1 MVEILF
7 PQAKAHKLNKDL
19 ILNPY
24 DVGSLTDRAVEVK
37 PNIGIVVVVA
47 AACYVFQVR

>member
-1 MVEILF
+1 MVEIFF

-37 PNIGIVVVVA
+37 PNIVVVVA